1 MNKKIL
7 VIWSSISRVSVAAAI
22 EEFNAKAITRIDDN
36 NIWYLELCQTK
47 DNFQHRLN
55 KIHQKKP
62 GKIY

>member
-7 VIWSSISRVSVAAAI
+7 VIWSSISKISIAAAI
-22 EEFNAKAITRIDDN
+22 EEFNAKIITRVDDN
-36 NIWYLELCQTK
+36 NIWYLEVSQAK
-47 DNFQHRLN
+47 DNFQMTLN

>member
-7 VIWSSISRVSVAAAI
+7 VIWSGISRVSVTAAI
-22 EEFNAKAITRIDDN
+22 EEFNEKAISRIEGN
-36 NIWYLELCQTK
+36 NIWYLEICQAK
-47 DNFQHRLN
+47 DNFQTTLN

>member
-7 VIWSSISRVSVAAAI
+7 VIWSSISRVSFAAAI
-22 EEFNAKAITRIDDN
+22 EEFNAKVISRIDDN

-47 DNFQHRLN
+47 DSFQHRLN